1 MDKLDRKILE
11 LLQKDGGLT
20 AAEVAERIGLSKA
33 PCWRRIRHLE
43 EEGVIK
49 QTVALLNAR
58 HLNLGTTVFVTLK
71 TANHSEAWFE
81 KFVKAVRDIPE
92 VVEIHRMSGDVD
104 YLLRVVVP
112 DIAAY
117 DAFYKRMIAKIEIRD
132 VSSAFAME
140 QIKYSTQLPLDYMIL
155 ENAKSNED

>member
-1 MDKLDRKILE
+1 M
-11 LLQKDGGLT
+11 
-20 AAEVAERIGLSKA
+20 
-33 PCWRRIRHLE
+33 
-43 EEGVIK
+43 
-49 QTVALLNAR
+49 
-58 HLNLGTTVFVTLK
+58 
-71 TANHSEAWFE
+71 
-81 KFVKAVRDIPE
+81 
-92 VVEIHRMSGDVD
+92 
-104 YLLRVVVP
+104 P